1 MELSDADLAARVV
14 DTLNRFVGSLHA
26 VRCTAAFWIAHAEKP
41 GFRFAAKY
49 SLQMTF
55 GTAMITLRKFHD
67 LHLGG
72 HLERLVGEDTEA
84 APECAWIL
92 GECERRHTQDAANLL
107 FAHYAPQRADPPLSS
122 EEVLAIIHDGGWA
135 TEEEFLEWIG
145 PMIHRLCSIRDRI
158 TTKYSLPIGSR
169 PPEDL

>member
-67 LHLGG
+67 LHLGATSSG
-72 HLERLVGEDTEA
+72 WLAR
-84 APECAWIL
+84 IR
-92 GECERRHTQDAANLL
+92 RRHQN
-107 FAHYAPQRADPPLSS
+107 AP
-122 EEVLAIIHDGGWA
+122 G
-135 TEEEFLEWIG
+135 F
-145 PMIHRLCSIRDRI
+145 
-158 TTKYSLPIGSR
+158 
-169 PPEDL
+169 